1 LPQWKTYDLDQW
13 LAGLVQN
20 ALGGRLV
27 KEIYRWFS
35 SVKLFQKILLI
46 VFGLTLPIVVL
57 AVWLVVA
64 EFVKV
69 TKSDA
74 GVRLEGLAF
83 NAADKIDRNLF
94 ERYGDVQAFA
104 VSKQASSFFVGEI
117 VPWMNTMTKI
127 YAPNYSLMIMTDLKG
142 NIVALNT
149 LSGDEQ
155 PLQGNLILGQN
166 VANQAW
172 FQTAI
177 AGKILPG
184 SSFVTDVHHE
194 PLVAALYGKESDLVM
209 SFTSAVRGETDQVI
223 GVWTNFFDW
232 RIVQTILRDVE
243 ESASDAGYN
252 TVRLMI
258 ANKDDLMLANTDSQG
273 ILGRNMRE
281 FSSIKGAKQ
290 NKKGYA
296 DGFSLSEL
304 GLKATVPAVEA
315 WSQEFGFSNYKGLGW
330 VVGASQE
337 NSEINA
343 KGNNLIR
350 VVLVAAL
357 GVLLMIVLA
366 VWLMARYLAR
376 RMDNMVGIANELAKG
391 DIRQTITDH
400 NRDEI
405 GDLARA
411 FDDMIIHQIS
421 MAKVADK
428 ISLGD
433 LSSQVETA
441 SENDTLG
448 LAFTRMG
455 KNLKVLIAEVQRSS
469 SNVSSASNQIL
480 AATSQ
485 QASGVAEQ
493 SAAITQ
499 TSATVEEVRA
509 SADQAVDMANTVN
522 DNAQAASR
530 VATIGVEAVEDATT
544 GMNEIRS
551 KVSQIAENIV
561 ALSEQTQQI
570 GEIITS
576 VSDLADQSNLLA
588 LNAAIEAARAGDQG
602 KGFAVV
608 AQEIRLLAEKSK
620 SATAQVRGILGDI
633 QKATNTAVMTTEQ
646 GLKVADAGAQNI
658 EQLGQTIHELSEAI
672 QQAAYSSQLIGASV
686 RQHSVGMEQI
696 ASAMSNINRATFENL
711 STTNHTKTAAENLN
725 KLSRRLNNLIAG
737 YKTDSS
743 IADPEDDEIPVDQNE
758 TDIFSSP
765 SL

>member
-1 LPQWKTYDLDQW
+1 MK
-13 LAGLVQN
+13 A
-20 ALGGRLV
+20 
-27 KEIYRWFS
+27 IYEWFR
-35 SVKLFQKILLI
+35 KQTLFRKILFI
-46 VFGLTLPIVVL
+46 VFGMTLP
-57 AVWLVVA
+57 VVA
-64 EFVKV
+64 LASWFVVNEFVKV
-69 TKSDA
+69 TRADA
-74 GVRLEGLAF
+74 GIRLQGLAF
-83 NAADKIDRNLF
+83 NASDKIDRNLF

-104 VSKQASSFFVGEI
+104 ISKQAASFFVGEI
-117 VPWMNTMTKI
+117 IPWMNSMTKI
-127 YAPNYSLMIMTDLKG
+127 YAPNYSLMVMADLKG
-142 NIVALNT
+142 KIVALNT
-149 LSGDEQ
+149 VGSDGKD
-155 PLQGNLILGQN
+155 LQSNLILGQN
-166 VANQAW
+166 VSKEPW
-172 FQTAI
+172 FQAAI
-177 AGKILPG
+177 AGKIAPG

-194 PLVAALYGKESDLVM
+194 PLLTTLYGKNSDLVM
-209 SFTSAVRGETDQVI
+209 SFTSAVRGETNQVI

-232 RIVQTILRDVE
+232 QVVQTILKDVE
-243 ESASDAGYN
+243 QTASNAGHQS
-252 TVRLMI
+252 VRLTI
-258 ANKDDLMLANTDSQG
+258 ANKNDLLLGRTNSQG
-273 ILGRNMRE
+273 ILEQNLSA

-290 NKKGYA
+290 SPTGFAN
-296 DGFSLSEL
+296 GFSFTEPSLN
-304 GLKATVPAVEA
+304 TTIPAVEA
-315 WSQEFGFSNYKGLGW
+315 WSREFGYSSYKGLGW
-330 VVGASQE
+330 VVGASQD
-337 NSEINA
+337 SAEIANE
-343 KGNNLIR
+343 GSDLIR
-350 VVLVAAL
+350 LVLLVALA
-357 GVLLMIVLA
+357 VMSMIVLS
-366 VWLMARYLAR
+366 VWLMARYLAGR
-376 RMDNMVGIANELAKG
+376 VNNMVEVANELAKG
-391 DIRQTITDH
+391 DINQTITDH
-400 NRDEI
+400 NQDEI

-411 FDDMIIHQIS
+411 FDEMILHQS
-421 MAKVADK
+421 TMAKVADK

-433 LSSQVETA
+433 LSSQVQSA

-455 KNLKVLIAEVQRSS
+455 TNLKVLIGEVQRSS

-485 QASGVAEQ
+485 QASGVSEQ

-530 VATIGVEAVEDATT
+530 VATVGVEAVEDATK
-544 GMNEIRS
+544 GMNDIKV
-551 KVSQIAENIV
+551 KVSQIAENIL

-576 VSDLADQSNLLA
+576 VNDLADQSNLLA

-620 SATAQVRGILGDI
+620 TATAQVRGILGDI

-696 ASAMSNINRATFENL
+696 ASAMNNINRATFENL
-711 STTNHTKTAAENLN
+711 STTNHTKAAAENLN

-737 YKTDSS
+737 YKTETAFEES
-743 IADPEDDEIPVDQNE
+743 AVPAALVVKQPTPGDEI
-758 TDIFSSP
+758 DIFGNPNS
-765 SL
+765 

>member
-1 LPQWKTYDLDQW
+1 MN
-13 LAGLVQN
+13 GLYQ
-20 ALGGRLV
+20 
-27 KEIYRWFS
+27 WFS
-35 SVKLFQKILLI
+35 RRKLFYKILFI
-46 VFGLTLPIVVL
+46 VFGLTLPVVL
-57 AVWLVVA
+57 LASWFVVN
-64 EFVKV
+64 EFVQV
-69 TKSDA
+69 TRSDA
-74 GVRLEGLAF
+74 GIRLQGLAY
-83 NAADKIDRNLF
+83 NAADKLDRNLF

-104 VSKQASSFFVGEI
+104 VSKQATGFFVGEI

-127 YAPNYSLMIMTDLKG
+127 YAPNYSLMVMADLKG
-142 NIVALNT
+142 NIAALNT
-149 LSGDEQ
+149 VTGDGK
-155 PLQGNLILGQN
+155 PLQSNLIFGQN

-172 FQTAI
+172 FQAAI
-177 AGKILPG
+177 NGKIAPG
-184 SSFVTDVHHE
+184 SSLVSDVHHE
-194 PLVAALYGKESDLVM
+194 PLVAAVYGKNADLVM

-232 RIVQTILRDVE
+232 RVVKTILGDVE
-243 ESASDAGYN
+243 QGATDAGHKS
-252 TVRLMI
+252 VRLMI
-258 ANKDDLMLANTDSQG
+258 ANNNSILLANAGNQG
-273 ILGRNMRE
+273 ILEQNLSA
-281 FSSIKGAKQ
+281 FASIKGAEQ
-290 NKKGYA
+290 SPTGYA
-296 DGFSLSEL
+296 SGYSFLEP
-304 GLKATVPAVEA
+304 GLKATIPAVEA
-315 WSQEFGFSNYKGLGW
+315 WSREFGYSSYKGLGW
-330 VVGASQE
+330 VVGASQDD
-337 NSEINA
+337 SEIA
-343 KGNNLIR
+343 AEGSNLIR
-350 VVLVAAL
+350 VVLLVALA
-357 GVLLMIVLA
+357 VLAMIVTS
-366 VWLMARYLAR
+366 VWLMARYLGNR
-376 RMDNMVGIANELAKG
+376 VNNMVGVATELARG
-391 DIRQTITDH
+391 DINQKITDH
-400 NRDEI
+400 NQDEI
-405 GDLARA
+405 GNLARA
-411 FDDMIIHQIS
+411 FDAMISHQS
-421 MAKVADK
+421 TMAKVADK

-433 LSSQVETA
+433 LSSQVEVL
-441 SENDTLG
+441 SEHDTLG

-455 KNLKVLIAEVQRSS
+455 TNLKVLIGEVQRSS

-485 QASGVAEQ
+485 QASGVSEQ

-530 VATIGVEAVEDATT
+530 VATIGVEAVEEATT

-551 KVSQIAENIV
+551 KVSQIAENIL

-576 VSDLADQSNLLA
+576 VNDLADQSNLLA

-620 SATAQVRGILGDI
+620 SATAQVRGILSDI

-711 STTNHTKTAAENLN
+711 TTTNHTKAAAENLN

-737 YKTDSS
+737 YKVEASLNAASEPSATEPALNDG
-743 IADPEDDEIPVDQNE
+743 Q
-758 TDIFSSP
+758 DIFASP